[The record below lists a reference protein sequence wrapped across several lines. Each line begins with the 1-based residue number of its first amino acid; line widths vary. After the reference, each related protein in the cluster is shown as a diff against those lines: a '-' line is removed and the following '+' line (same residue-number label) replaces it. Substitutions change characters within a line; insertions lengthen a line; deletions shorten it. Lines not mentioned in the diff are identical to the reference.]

1 MKRTLLAIAAFLVPL
16 CIAAPLPA
24 RAELTLLA
32 QARPTLEQVL
42 QACASDQMR
51 SLPMPFSDVPAGHWA
66 YDSVMKLYYCGPV
79 RGPIAAAELERLQR
93 QSSQAGEIAVLP
105 DMNALLSAPE
115 TVEIDGRQYVLET
128 YLWRDFMPISPP
140 GGKPLMASIRV
151 SAKDERAFPAGLKVD
166 RLWVVSDAQQV
177 WETELGDDV
186 RQPSASQLETV
197 ARNGPKWEPGTSVD
211 VVIRLLDGNNRS
223 YLLRASRQQIGRTQ

>member
-1 MKRTLLAIAAFLVPL
+1 MKPTFLAIAAFLLPL
-16 CIAAPLPA
+16 WIAAPLPV
-24 RAELTLLA
+24 RAEQSLVA

-42 QACASDQMR
+42 QACANDQMR

-93 QSSQAGEIAVLP
+93 QSSQPDDIAVLP
-105 DMNALLSAPE
+105 EMNALLSAPE

-151 SAKDERAFPAGLKVD
+151 TATDERAFPATLKVD
-166 RLWVVSDAQQV
+166 RVWVVSDAQQV
-177 WETELGDDV
+177 WETDLGGEA
-186 RQPSASQLETV
+186 RQPTANQLETI
-197 ARNGPKWEPGTSVD
+197 ARNGPKWEPGTTVD
-211 VVIRLLDGNNRS
+211 VIIRLIDSDNRS
-223 YLLRASRQQIGRTQ
+223 YLLRASGQQIVRTQ